1 MRHILVGML
10 LFAATSAAQEF
21 RATITGRVSDA
32 QNAVIAGVKIIA
44 TQIGTEAKFETVS
57 AADGL
62 YTIPFLPPG
71 NYRLTAEIAGFKRYV
86 RDNFAA
92 GSNQRLGVDL
102 QMEVGAVAESINVSS
117 EAPVLQTATAS
128 IGQVI
133 SSAQI
138 ENMPVSGRTPL
149 ALAQL
154 AFGVVPNTDPR
165 FTRPFDN
172 AGPSGFSMGGAPAQV
187 NELLIDGA
195 ADNTGNLRVAYNPP
209 MDAVTE
215 VKAESF
221 QADAAYG
228 HSGGGT
234 VNVIT
239 RSGTNQF
246 HGTLYEFNQ
255 NSAFNATPFFTN
267 KAGAKKPV
275 SRFNQYG
282 GSFSGPIR
290 IPKLVDGRNKVFFM
304 FAYEGVKDALPA
316 PATNTMPTDAERS
329 GDFSALLRVGA
340 AYQLYDPLTGV
351 AQGGRVARQPFA
363 NNIVPANRIS
373 PIAKNYL
380 QYYVQPNQPGQAN
393 GQANFLSNTDGERNR
408 FYKTIGRMD
417 VNLSDR
423 HKFFFGARHNLRVG
437 SGGNGF
443 GKTVYDNPTS
453 GNYLQRLNWG
463 LTFDDVYT
471 ISSTFLMN
479 SRVNWTRFVEPLTN
493 FSLGYDST
501 TLGLP
506 AYLSANAPRKV
517 LPRISFSSAS
527 SFTNLGDTGGT
538 ELPFDIFQIFESF
551 TKIQGKH
558 SLKFGLDVRQYRESQ
573 LSSGYTN
580 GTFVFGN
587 NWTNGPLDNSPT
599 APIGQDFAAFLLGMP
614 TSGQYDLNAWRQ
626 NKNHYYSVFLQDDFR
641 VSSSLTLNLG
651 LRLEGE
657 TPTTERYN
665 RTINGFDE
673 KTASSIAAKAIAAYA
688 ANPIAEIPAGQFK
701 VNGGPTF
708 AGSGTNGI
716 YSTPK
721 ANFSPRIGFAWSP
734 GFIGKTVVRGGV
746 GIYYFPYGI
755 AGNQA
760 PGFSQTTPLVATN
773 DGFLTAA
780 ATLANP
786 FPGGIQTA
794 SGSSLG
800 LSTFLGKNIT
810 FYNPKPGYPY
820 STRWTLSVQR
830 ELFPNVLLELGYMG
844 NKAVKMPVDHNFNG
858 TPLQYLSNSPVR
870 DQATI
875 DRLSANVPNPFA
887 GLLPGTGINGS
898 VIARSQLLAP
908 FPQFAGASGVQGA
921 AFTDG
926 SSYFHAFDAR
936 IEKRFS
942 HGFLMLVNFQASRL
956 MEKRS
961 RLNDLDPLLEKRIAA
976 EDRPYRLVWSGT
988 YDLPFGRGK
997 AMLKSANR
1005 FVNMAVGDWNVNLIT
1020 TFTTGTALNWG
1031 SDTRGITP
1039 SAGNVIYFG
1048 GPLNLNTHNVDNAF
1062 DVTQFNRVNNQQLA
1076 SNLRTFPTRFGA
1088 LRADKVQQVDFSI
1101 IKGFRITEAV
1111 KLTYRCEFF
1120 NSTNRAIFNA
1130 PDLGPTSS
1138 TFGKVLS
1145 QANTP
1150 RRIQMALRLVF

>member
-1 MRHILVGML
+1 MRRVAAAL
-10 LFAATSAAQEF
+10 LLWSAVCTAQEF
-21 RATITGRVSDA
+21 RATISGRVTDVQDS
-32 QNAVIAGVKIIA
+32 AVPSVKISVVQTG
-44 TQIGTEAKFETVS
+44 TQAKFETAS
-57 AADGL
+57 DHEGL
-62 YTIPFLPPG
+62 YTIPFLPPAE
-71 NYRLTAEIAGFKRYV
+71 YRLTAESPGFKRYV
-86 RDNFAA
+86 RDNLAVGA
-92 GSNQRLGVDL
+92 NERLGINI
-102 QMEVGAVAESINVSS
+102 QMEVGVVSETINVAA
-117 EAPVLQTATAS
+117 EAAVLQTTTAS
-128 IGQVI
+128 TGQVI

-195 ADNTGNLRVAYNPP
+195 ADNTGDLRVAYNPP

-234 VNVIT
+234 VNIIT

-290 IPKLVDGRNKVFFM
+290 IPKIVDARNRLFFL
-304 FAYEGVKDALPA
+304 FAYEGVRDALPA
-316 PATNTMPTDAERS
+316 PTTNTMPTSAERN
-329 GDFSALLRVGA
+329 GDFSALLNVGSI
-340 AYQLYDPLTGV
+340 YQIYDPLTGV
-351 AQGGRVARQPFA
+351 VQGGRIARQPFP
-363 NNIVPANRIS
+363 NNTIPADRIS

-380 QYYVQPNQPGQAN
+380 QYYAQPNQPGQAN

-408 FYKTIGRMD
+408 FYNTLGRMD

-423 HKFFFGARHNLRVG
+423 HKFFFGARNNLRVG

-443 GKTVYDNPTS
+443 GKSVYDNPTA

-471 ISSTFLMN
+471 ITNSFLMN
-479 SRVNWTRFVEPLTN
+479 SRLNWTRFVEPQTN

-501 TLGLP
+501 SLGLP
-506 AYLSANAPRKV
+506 AYLSSNAPRKI
-517 LPRISFSSAS
+517 LPRV
-527 SFTNLGDTGGT
+527 SFTTFTALGSDGGI
-538 ELPFDIFQIFESF
+538 ERPLDIFQIFESF

-558 SLKFGLDVRQYRESQ
+558 SLKFGVDLRQYRESQ
-573 LSSGYTN
+573 LNAGYSN
-580 GTFVFGN
+580 GTFVFNN
-587 NWTNGPLDNSPT
+587 NWTNGPLDNSPA
-599 APIGQDFAAFLLGMP
+599 APIGQDLAAFLLGMP
-614 TSGQYDLNAWRQ
+614 TSGQYDLNAFRQ
-626 NKNHYYSVFLQDDFR
+626 NKNNYYAAYLQDDFR
-641 VSSSLTLNLG
+641 VRSNLTLNIG
-651 LRLEGE
+651 VRMEGE

-665 RTINGFDE
+665 RTINGFDNS
-673 KTASSIAAKAIAAYA
+673 TPSPIAARAIAAYA
-688 ANPIAEIPAGQFK
+688 ANPIAEIPASQFK
-701 VNGGPTF
+701 VNGGPLF
-708 AGSGTNGI
+708 AAPGNTGI
-716 YSTPK
+716 YDTPK
-721 ANFSPRIGFAWSP
+721 ANFSPRFGFAWTP
-734 GFIGKTVVRGGV
+734 GIVAKTVLRGGA
-746 GIYYFPYGI
+746 GIFYFPYGI
-755 AGNQA
+755 AGNNA

-773 DGFLTAA
+773 DGYLTAA

-786 FPGGIQTA
+786 FPNGIQRP

-800 LSTFLGKNIT
+800 LATFLGQSIT
-810 FYNPKPGYPY
+810 FYDPHPGYAY
-820 STRWTLSVQR
+820 STRWQLSVQR

-844 NKAVKMPVDHNFNG
+844 NKAVKMPVNYNFDG
-858 TPLQYLSNSPVR
+858 TPLQYLSTSPTR

-887 GLLPGTGINGS
+887 GLLPGTGLNGS
-898 VIARSQLLAP
+898 VVARSQLLGA
-908 FPQFAGASGVQGA
+908 FPQYSGTSGVVGQS
-921 AFTDG
+921 FTDG

-942 HGFLMLVNFQASRL
+942 HGFLMLINYQKSKL
-956 MEKRS
+956 LEKRS
-961 RLNDLDPLLEKRIAA
+961 RLNDLDPRLEKRIAA

-997 AMLKSANR
+997 ALLRNTNR
-1005 FVNMAVGDWNVNLIT
+1005 FADLAVGGWNVNLIT
-1020 TFTTGTALNWG
+1020 TFTTGTALGW
-1031 SDTRGITP
+1031 
-1039 SAGNVIYFG
+1039 GNVIYLG
-1048 GPLNLNTHNVDNAF
+1048 GPLNLDPHNVDNSF
-1062 DVTQFNRVNNQQLA
+1062 DVTRFNRVSAQQLG
-1076 SNLRTFPTRFGA
+1076 SNLRTFPTRFA
-1088 LRADKVQQVDFSI
+1088 NLRADSVQQVDFSI
-1101 IKGFRITEAV
+1101 IKGFRITEQV
-1111 KLTYRCEFF
+1111 RMTYRCEFF
-1120 NSTNRAIFNA
+1120 NSTNRAIFNP

-1138 TFGKVLS
+1138 TFGKILS

>member
-1 MRHILVGML
+1 ML
-10 LFAATSAAQEF
+10 AATLTAQQS
-21 RATITGRVSDA
+21 RGTIAGRVSDS
-32 QNAVIAGVKIIA
+32 QNAVIAGVKIVA
-44 TQIGTEAKFETVS
+44 TQVGTESKSEAIS

-62 YTIPFLPPG
+62 YTIPFLAPG
-71 NYRLTAEIAGFKRYV
+71 AYRLTAEVSGFKRYV
-86 RDNFAA
+86 RENLAV
-92 GSNQRLGVDL
+92 GTNERLGLDIR
-102 QMEVGAVAESINVSS
+102 MEVGAVTEVLNVSS

-128 IGQVI
+128 TGQVI
-133 SSAQI
+133 SAAQI

-187 NELLIDGA
+187 NELLLDGA

-221 QADAAYG
+221 QVDAAYG

-234 VNVIT
+234 VNIIT
-239 RSGTNQF
+239 RGGTNQF

-282 GSFSGPIR
+282 GSFSGPIS
-290 IPKLVDGRNKVFFM
+290 IPKVVDGRNKAFFM
-304 FAYEGVKDALPA
+304 FSYEGVRDALPA
-316 PATNTMPTDAERS
+316 PSTTTMPTAAQRD
-329 GDFSALLRVGA
+329 GDLSALLNVGA
-340 AYQLYDPLTGV
+340 VYQVYDPLTGV
-351 AQGGRVARQPFA
+351 AQGGRVSRQPFPR
-363 NNIVPANRIS
+363 NVIPANRIS

-380 QYYVQPNQPGQAN
+380 QYYVLPNQAGQAN

-408 FYKTIGRMD
+408 FYNTIGRLD

-423 HKFFFGARHNLRVG
+423 HKFFFTGRNNLRVG

-463 LTFDDVYT
+463 FTFDDVYT
-471 ISSTFLMN
+471 ISPTFLVN
-479 SRVNWTRFVEPLTN
+479 SRANWTRFVEPLTN

-501 TLGLP
+501 ALGFP

-517 LPRISFSSAS
+517 LPRISFSA
-527 SFTNLGDTGGT
+527 FTALGDTGGT
-538 ELPFDIFQIFESF
+538 ELPFDIYQIFETF

-558 SLKFGLDVRQYRESQ
+558 TLKFGADVRQYRESQ

-599 APIGQDFAAFLLGMP
+599 APIGQDFAAFLLGLP

-626 NKNHYYSVFLQDDFR
+626 NKNNYYAFFLQDDVR
-641 VSSSLTLNLG
+641 VRANLTLNLG

-665 RTINGFDE
+665 RTINGFDNT
-673 KTASSIAAKAIAAYA
+673 TASPVAARAIAAYT
-688 ANPIAEIPAGQFK
+688 ANPTSEIPASQFK
-701 VNGGPTF
+701 VNGGPLF
-708 AGSGTNGI
+708 ASPSNSGI

-721 ANFSPRIGFAWSP
+721 ANLSPRIGFAWSP
-734 GFIGKTVVRGGV
+734 IGKTAIRGGV

-755 AGNQA
+755 TGNQA

-773 DGFLTAA
+773 DGYLTAA
-780 ATLANP
+780 ATLSNP
-786 FPGGIQTA
+786 FPAGIQTPT
-794 SGSSLG
+794 GSSLG

-810 FYNPKPGYPY
+810 FYSAKPGYAY
-820 STRWTLSVQR
+820 STRWQMSIQR
-830 ELFPNVLLELGYMG
+830 ELFPNVLFEIGYIG
-844 NKAVKMPVDHNFNG
+844 NKAVKMPVDHNFNA
-858 TPLQYLSNSPVR
+858 TPLQYLSTSPTR

-887 GLLPGTGINGS
+887 GLLPGTNINGS
-898 VIARSQLLAP
+898 VVARSQLLAP
-908 FPQFAGASGVQGA
+908 FPQYVGANGVQGQ

-926 SSYFHAFDAR
+926 SSFFHALDAR

-942 HGFLMLVNFQASRL
+942 HGFLMLINFQKSKL
-956 MEKRS
+956 IEKRS
-961 RLNDLDPLLEKRIAA
+961 RLNDWDPLLEKRIAA

-988 YDLPFGRGK
+988 YDLPFGKGK
-997 AMLKSANR
+997 SMLKSANR
-1005 FVNMAVGDWNVNLIT
+1005 ALNVAVGDWNVNLIT
-1020 TFTTGTALNWG
+1020 TLTTGTALGW
-1031 SDTRGITP
+1031 
-1039 SAGNVIYFG
+1039 GNVIYFG
-1048 GPLNLNTHNVDNAF
+1048 GPLNLNPHNVDSAF
-1062 DVTQFNRVNNQQLA
+1062 DVAQFNRVPAQQLA
-1076 SNLRTFPTRFGA
+1076 SNLRTFPTRFA
-1088 LRADKVQQVDFSI
+1088 DLRQDKVQQIDFSV
-1101 IKGFRITEAV
+1101 IKGFRITESV

-1138 TFGKVLS
+1138 TFGKITG